1 MEAIFAALGV
11 CLFIVALCGGYGA
24 WMLTSYV
31 IYKIRDKG
39 NMTLREFS
47 QDW

>member
-11 CLFIVALCGGYGA
+11 CLFILALCGGYGICILYHFA
-24 WMLTSYV
+24 V
-31 IYKIRDKG
+31 YKIRDKG
-39 NMTLREFS
+39 DMTLREFS